1 MPADNDHLHRL
12 IHSLT
17 RAEKRYFKLYTSRHL
32 VGDHSVHQLLFDAIA
47 AQPAYDAPA
56 LRRQFAGQPF
66 MRRFPITKRRLYE
79 AVLDSLD
86 AFHAKSSVDDE
97 VRRLL
102 HHVELLHRKALYADA
117 AKMLRSA
124 QKLAKAHERSALLL
138 QVAEWDRRFMERS
151 NYAGIGEQALA
162 KHATK
167 VEGIATHWI
176 ELDRLWRLKGETFL
190 LLYQSGQAPGLRELE
205 QLGDLAAHPLLAG
218 DAVLHSAGARFL
230 RHHVRGALA
239 YARNNLRDCEK
250 ELEAAVRLL
259 RAAKGPF
266 AGEPGL
272 LLGVIA
278 NLAQVRMRLGRHQQA
293 LEGFQEFRQA
303 PLMMAKAPSPDLQ
316 MKLFVLG
323 SSLQMSVLAAKGD
336 FAKAVELIGALEEG
350 FARYGNRIST
360 VRRAELELQAA
371 FVCFGAAQPGNAL
384 RWCNRLL
391 GERGIDSHAEL
402 SALGRMLNLACLVE
416 LGKHD
421 LLEYVVRNA
430 QRARKQH
437 RGPFAMERVL
447 LEHAQ
452 ALASTTGP
460 RRQLAWRSML
470 AALEEVAAEPKESAA
485 LDQIDF
491 ITWARAKAEERSFAE
506 LVKQSWGQRPV
517 PVRRSPGK
525 RAA

>member
-1 MPADNDHLHRL
+1 MSADNDHLHRL
-12 IHSLT
+12 VHSMT

-32 VGDHSVHQLLFDAIA
+32 VGNQSVHQLLFDAIA
-47 AQPAYDAPA
+47 AMPAYDVSI
-56 LRRQFAGQPF
+56 LHRQFAGQSF
-66 MRRFPITKRRLYE
+66 MRRFAITKRRLYE

-97 VRRLL
+97 VRRML
-102 HHVELLHRKALYADA
+102 HHVELLQHKALYADA
-117 AKMLRSA
+117 AKVLRSA
-124 QKLAKAHERSALLL
+124 RKLAKDHERHALLL

-151 NYAGIGEQALA
+151 NYAGITGQALA

-167 VEGIATHWI
+167 AEATATSWI
-176 ELDRLWRLKGETFL
+176 EMDRLWQIKSETFL
-190 LLYQSGQAPGLRELE
+190 LLYHNGQAPGMQELE
-205 QLGDLAAHPLLAG
+205 QLDGFAADPLLAV

-230 RHHVRGALA
+230 HHHVRGALA
-239 YARNNLRDCEK
+239 YVRNNLPACEK
-250 ELEAAVRLL
+250 ELEAAARLL
-259 RAAKGPF
+259 RTAKGPF
-266 AGEPGL
+266 DGEPGL

-278 NLAQVRMRLGRHQQA
+278 NLAQVRMRLGRHQEA
-293 LEGFQEFRQA
+293 LEGFQEFRRA
-303 PLMMAKAPSPDLQ
+303 PRMMAKAPSPDLE

-323 SSLQMSVLAAKGD
+323 NSLQMSLLAVKGD
-336 FAKAVELIGALEEG
+336 FAQAVELVGVLEEG
-350 FARYGNRIST
+350 FVRYGKRIST

-371 FVCFGAAQPGNAL
+371 FVCLGAAQPGNAL

-391 GERGIDSHAEL
+391 GERGIDAHAEL

-430 QRARKQH
+430 QRAWKQH
-437 RGPFAMERVL
+437 AGPFAMERVL

-452 ALASTTGP
+452 ALARITGS
-460 RRQLAWRSML
+460 RRQMAWHSVL

-485 LDQIDF
+485 LDQIDL
-491 ITWARAKAEERSFAE
+491 ITWARAKAEERNFAE
-506 LVKQSWGQRPV
+506 LVKEKWSQRPV
-517 PVRRSPGK
+517 PARRNHGK